1 MSKNRKQ
8 QLSRSLA
15 KLVSIW
21 LVNQIN
27 DFLWISFFCPFRLRN
42 PAKNIATNPNIA
54 CTRGKWSLWWFEPC
68 ISKELKTLT
77 GGILKQKKKRESEKK
92 ILCTY
97 SGALLY
103 SDETLILMR
112 VVSSRLPVPWMICEH
127 YVNHMLKISV
137 SSDNAVWMD

>member
-27 DFLWISFFCPFRLRN
+27 DFLWVFMNQFFCPFRLRN

-77 GGILKQKKKRESEKK
+77 GGILKQKKRESEKK
-92 ILCTY
+92 IFCTY
-97 SGALLY
+97 SEGILGLCCTLMKLL
-103 SDETLILMR
+103 SWWEW
-112 VVSSRLPVPWMICEH
+112 SLPDCQFPEWSVNIMWIIC
-127 YVNHMLKISV
+127 
-137 SSDNAVWMD
+137 